1 MKNSGVPINGQ
12 TINLGILDTP
22 EFFVDERMSFDEVEN
37 YLSLH
42 RVKETNDAPIAF
54 CANFCKC
61 NYKVVSREESENL
74 AQIYIYNARF
84 FETSSSEFINADD
97 TFLLIK

>member
-1 MKNSGVPINGQ
+1 MKNSGVSINGQ

-37 YLSLH
+37 YLILH
-42 RVKETNDAPIAF
+42 RVKETNDAPIAL

-74 AQIYIYNARF
+74 AQIYNERF